1 MSNFSDNKRIAK
13 NTIFLYIRL
22 IFVMGVSL
30 YTVRAILSLLGATDY
45 GLYNVI
51 GGFVSMFSFISG
63 TLSSSSQ
70 RYFSISLAENDFR
83 KLNDWFCLNLN
94 LFVII
99 IVFLIFIAETFG
111 LWFINNKDNTNRKV
125 DGSKYNFSIIHC

>member
-99 IVFLIFIAETFG
+99 IVFLIFM
-111 LWFINNKDNTNRKV
+111 N
-125 DGSKYNFSIIHC
+125 

>member
-111 LWFINNKDNTNRKV
+111 LWFINV
-125 DGSKYNFSIIHC
+125 NFQF